1 MAFLYYQ
8 QEGHGPTVVLSH
20 ALGADLQMWDDVTN
34 FLKDE
39 LTVIRYDH
47 RNHGKSEKFA
57 TPFTIN
63 NMADDIASLID
74 EVSPGKP
81 VFFVGLSM
89 GGMVAQ
95 ALASKN
101 PNQVRAIVIANSAQY
116 YDTEAKN
123 NWNARIQSIES
134 NGISSISDAI
144 LGRWFSDKFIENEQ
158 KKSNNL
164 YEKFKT
170 ILENCDPKF
179 YNLCC
184 QAIANIDFRISNNL
198 ISCPTLVIA
207 GTLDHA
213 TPPYLSHDIQ
223 RTIKNSE
230 FIELSTAHLSAIE
243 EPAIFANN
251 IKNFFKALM

>member
-1 MAFLYYQ
+1 MAFLHYQ
-8 QEGHGPTVVLSH
+8 QEGRGPIVVLSH

-47 RNHGKSEKFA
+47 RNHGKSEKFL
-57 TPFTIN
+57 TPFTIDD
-63 NMADDIASLID
+63 MANDISSLID
-74 EVSPGKP
+74 EVSPKKP

-95 ALASKN
+95 ALASKH

-116 YDTEAKN
+116 YDTEARN

-158 KKSNNL
+158 KKSNSL
-164 YEKFKT
+164 YEKFKA
-170 ILENCDPKF
+170 ILENCDSKS

-184 QAIANIDFRISNNL
+184 QAIANIDFRISNTS
-198 ISCPTLVIA
+198 ISCPTLLIA

-213 TPPYLSHDIQ
+213 TPTTLSHAIQ
-223 RTIKNSE
+223 ESIKNSKC
-230 FIELSTAHLSAIE
+230 IEINAAHLSAIE
-243 EPAIFANN
+243 QPALFANH
-251 IKNFFKALM
+251 IKTFFKDLM